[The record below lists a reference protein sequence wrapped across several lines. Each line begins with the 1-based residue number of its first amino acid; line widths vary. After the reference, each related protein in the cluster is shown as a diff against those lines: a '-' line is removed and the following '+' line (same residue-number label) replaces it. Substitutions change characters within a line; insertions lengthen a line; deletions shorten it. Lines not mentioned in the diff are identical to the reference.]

1 MLPRANLLLTSPAPP
16 PPPPTVASGKLITGQ
31 NPASS
36 KRVAELV
43 IEAVAPGLKEPVH
56 GKGAG
61 EGFHHR

>member
-1 MLPRANLLLTSPAPP
+1 MRHIPDSLHAIRPHPCHLPP
-16 PPPPTVASGKLITGQ
+16 VASGKLITGQ

-43 IEAVAPGLKEPVH
+43 VEAVAPGLKEPVH
-56 GKGAG
+56 GKGPG

>member
-1 MLPRANLLLTSPAPP
+1 
-16 PPPPTVASGKLITGQ
+16 VASGKLITGQ
-31 NPASS
+31 NPGSS